1 MSIKL
6 NLGINK
12 KIGEPN
18 YGSRGASC
26 HVEFELDGSLDN
38 GAAARFQEAA
48 RRAYAACRHV
58 VESELA
64 AGDSHS
70 QLRTTG
76 HTNAPNAR
84 KDQSWFGRSCGKP
97 CSHGDR
103 RSGPRD
109 LAIADRQQVDLLALL
124 RSQFGVDRPDDLSI
138 ISASSLIDQL
148 KASAGE
154 GACS

>member
-6 NLGINK
+6 NLGVNK

-38 GAAARFQEAA
+38 GTAARFQEAA

-76 HTNAPNAR
+76 HTNAPTAR
-84 KDQSWFGRSCGKP
+84 KDQWDSVDPVANRVRMATEGQVRAI
-97 CSHGDR
+97 
-103 RSGPRD
+103 RD
-109 LAIADRQQVDLLALL
+109 
-124 RSQFGVDRPDDLSI
+124 SRPSP
-138 ISASSLIDQL
+138 
-148 KASAGE
+148 G
-154 GACS
+154 